1 MQLVLRIILVSLIFL
16 NFVSSEVG
24 RRYILYDVNP
34 GEGFNLRRDVFSRVA
49 VFVKKLN
56 LNTNISFTLVLP
68 PWDRLYHWQSKDISD
83 QRRISWSIFFNL
95 EGISRYVPV
104 IEFTDFLD
112 INGLIID
119 STYYL
124 QSYKEGWED
133 GNFEEKWDYRECI
146 DRPPYKKQEKNR
158 YRGYFWGY
166 SDVETRNFSCIS
178 VQGTTQVIKDLVN
191 QGGKSVMIDRAENLL
206 HDWFGDEEYWSIRR
220 ATRFSSSLVN
230 IGEEFRNTFLD
241 SNDEKDDTVVHELW
255 EHFQPE
261 RKITRGGPYLSAHL
275 RRKDFLTSRNDKLPS
290 LKGAAEQLRKKL
302 LELNLKKV
310 FIASDAPDEE
320 FRVLESNLQEFEVY
334 RYSPPTK
341 VKRVIK
347 DGGVAIVD
355 QIICAHAQYFIGS
368 YESTFSFRIQE
379 EREILGFMVAN
390 TFDILCPDGQDKCSK
405 GSVWK
410 IVYPKTKQSNN
421 NHMEL

>member
-68 PWDRLYHWQSKDISD
+68 PWDRLYHWQ
-83 QRRISWSIFFNL
+83 R
-95 EGISRYVPV
+95 ISRYVPV

-133 GNFEEKWDYRECI
+133 
-146 DRPPYKKQEKNR
+146 EKNR

-178 VQGTTQVIKDLVN
+178 VQ
-191 QGGKSVMIDRAENLL
+191 ENLL

-230 IGEEFRNTFLD
+230 IGQEFRNTFLD
-241 SNDEKDDTVVHELW
+241 SSDEKDDTVVHELW

-275 RRKDFLTSRNDKLPS
+275 RRKDFLTSL
-290 LKGAAEQLRKKL
+290 
-302 LELNLKKV
+302 

-341 VKRVIK
+341 VKKVIK